1 MQKIAEARRMSKNII
16 SAILLATVI
25 ACLRH
30 SHQQQN
36 EMLAAHKDMITKH
49 KEMLMT
55 LTETHQ
61 QHIKLLSKLT
71 QNIAPSH
78 RPTRV

>member
-49 KEMLMT
+49 KE
-55 LTETHQ
+55 
-61 QHIKLLSKLT
+61 IS
-71 QNIAPSH
+71 
-78 RPTRV
+78 